1 MPITRDQASR
11 LLTQPEMGL
20 FGDSRNPALRALS
33 EKALASR
40 VARTRK
46 LRDKSYALL
55 QRQKLKSRE
64 STGNKLGTSGVANQ
78 RTGKKGEILDDM
90 LQRFESRLQEVQA
103 ADKPAVLAAGKSSNA
118 GVTARKAAARKT
130 PSESKTTRAR
140 KTTARIPAAKPS
152 ARTNT
157 AAITKP
163 GTSAKASEPAK
174 AARTA
179 KAAATQAAKPV
190 KPVKRVR
197 SSPADNG
204 PGQGNS
210 RMKPKTPPARSR
222 KTAITPERA
231 LENTRALLEA
241 KQQRELQPPA
251 YLSVDTHAGT
261 EHPSPGFQSGG
272 AESKA
277 LELHEGEIRMEAIH
291 GSISTR
297 DRRNQ
302 GQRDKG

>member
-40 VARTRK
+40 VERTRK
-46 LRDKSYALL
+46 LRDKSRGLL

-64 STGNKLGTSGVANQ
+64 RTGNKLGTSGVANQ
-78 RTGKKGEILDDM
+78 RTGKKGEILDDI

-103 ADKPAVLAAGKSSNA
+103 AGKPAVLAAAKSSNA

-140 KTTARIPAAKPS
+140 KTAARKPAAKPS

-163 GTSAKASEPAK
+163 GTSANASEPAK
-174 AARTA
+174 ATRTA

-190 KPVKRVR
+190 KRVR
-197 SSPADNG
+197 SSSAHNG

-210 RMKPKTPPARSR
+210 RMKPKTPRARSR

-231 LENTRALLEA
+231 LDNTRALLEA
-241 KQQRELQPPA
+241 KQQRDLQPPA
-251 YLSVDTHAGT
+251 YLSINTHAGT
-261 EHPSPGFQSGG
+261 EQPSPGFQSGG
-272 AESKA
+272 AKSKA

-297 DRRNQ
+297 DRRSQ